1 MELIEISSTRIA
13 VGRLAAYDR
22 STKRAVERRCALQ
35 LLRELLGRDDIEI
48 GHRDDGAPYI
58 LCEKPSEPMS
68 HLSISHSNDLV
79 AVAVDAH
86 HRIGIDIEQPRD
98 NLRRV
103 LPRVLSPEEMSVY
116 GTSEALMLKAWT
128 LKEAAY
134 KVADNPGADFRRD
147 LPLPLAEKENTIP
160 VATPEG
166 SATCIIEFS
175 EAVAIAGVS
184 AWLSVVKQLY

>member
-1 MELIEISSTRIA
+1 MELIELASTRIA
-13 VGRLAAYDR
+13 VGLLEPYDR

-35 LLRELLGRDDIEI
+35 LLRELLGSNDIEI
-48 GHRDDGAPYI
+48 AHRDDGAPYI
-58 LCEKPSEPMS
+58 LCEKPAEPMP
-68 HLSISHSNDLV
+68 HLSISHSNELV

-86 HRIGIDIEQPRD
+86 HRIGIDIEQSRD

-103 LPRVLSPEEMSVY
+103 LPRVLSPEELSVY
-116 GTSEALMLKAWT
+116 GASEALMLKAWT

-134 KVADNPGADFRRD
+134 KVADNPGADFRHD
-147 LPLPLAEKENTIP
+147 IHLPLVEKENTIP

-166 SATCIIEFS
+166 SATCRIELS

-184 AWLSVVKQLY
+184 AWLSVVKRLG

>member
-1 MELIEISSTRIA
+1 MELIELTSTRVS

-35 LLRELLGRDDIEI
+35 LLHELFGRDDIEI
-48 GHRDDGAPYI
+48 GHRDAGAPYI
-58 LCEKPSEPMS
+58 ICKNSASPMPY
-68 HLSISHSNDLV
+68 LSVSHSNDLV
-79 AVAVDAH
+79 AVAIDSKY
-86 HRIGIDIEQPRD
+86 RIGIDIEQPRD

-103 LPRVLSPEEMSVY
+103 LPRVLSPEELSVY
-116 GTSEALMLKAWT
+116 GVNEALKAWT

-147 LPLPLAEKENTIP
+147 LPLPIAEKENTIP

-175 EAVAIAGVS
+175 EAVAIAGIS
-184 AWLSVVKQLY
+184 AWLSVVKRLD